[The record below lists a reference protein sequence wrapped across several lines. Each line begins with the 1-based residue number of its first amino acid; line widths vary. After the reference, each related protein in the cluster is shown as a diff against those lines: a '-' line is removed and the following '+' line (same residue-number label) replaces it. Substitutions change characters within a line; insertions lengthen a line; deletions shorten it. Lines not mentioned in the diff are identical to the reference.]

1 LCFQDGFIV
10 VAYDWNQLRWISLL
24 GSDMVKST
32 VDSLGINSGYNRLIV
47 NKFLI
52 KKKKEILI

>member
-1 LCFQDGFIV
+1 
-10 VAYDWNQLRWISLL
+10 
-24 GSDMVKST
+24 MVKST